1 MDSETIQLANIITW
15 GVTQL
20 DEIPYQIKTTFKPEE
35 GVINMVLY
43 FKGEL
48 SIEATRQLIRPLQ
61 KLSNEVSND
70 RILWEGY
77 ERDNDDDERITIFD
91 IDIFTHSE

>member
-35 GVINMVLY
+35 GVINLVLIY
-43 FKGEL
+43 NGEL

-77 ERDNDDDERITIFD
+77 ERNNAEGEMITIFD